1 MKFPNPFR
9 RKKTMIKVL
18 YIKASPRGPE
28 SKSAAVADAW
38 LEAFTAKNP
47 DAEIDLLDLAAEKL
61 PEFDGNKTSAKMA
74 IITGQDHD
82 GAQKTAWDEITAIAG
97 RFASADIYLIA
108 VPMWN
113 GGIPYKLKQFIDIIH
128 QPGLT
133 FGLDPEKGYSGLLT
147 GKKAV
152 LVLTSGAYGPAM
164 PSPAFGTDHHSTYL
178 KAWLNQAG
186 VEDIVEVRFQ
196 PTLLTAD
203 PDGDFASAQAA
214 ARAAA

>member
-1 MKFPNPFR
+1 MALMDF
-9 RKKTMIKVL
+9 IK
-18 YIKASPRGPE
+18 
-28 SKSAAVADAW
+28 
-38 LEAFTAKNP
+38 
-47 DAEIDLLDLAAEKL
+47 
-61 PEFDGNKTSAKMA
+61 
-74 IITGQDHD
+74 
-82 GAQKTAWDEITAIAG
+82 
-97 RFASADIYLIA
+97 
-108 VPMWN
+108 
-113 GGIPYKLKQFIDIIH
+113 KQFIDIIH

-133 FGLDPEKGYSGLLT
+133 FGLDPEKGYFGLLT

-203 PDGDFASAQAA
+203 PDGDFASAQAT